1 MNKKIQR
8 YKLILILTLFI
19 EFLLLYFF
27 KDVMVQVFSILGI
40 FLLPIYIIL
49 LIEEKELHIATEVK
63 NEKHK

>member
-63 NEKHK
+63 ND